1 MDDHDDGPDSF
12 GGDAVQSRVGGV
24 STSTNTR
31 HMPFIPAPSR
41 NPYLGGFRDVRTGIE
56 YLHAY
61 TQTEDL
67 RPPKPPRAVQFTR
80 ETQTTSVVTR
90 SCQTFREGVAQ
101 TRRPGLYEDTSGD
114 VVLVPRRYFSAD
126 ELMLVRE
133 AKVLVLQCYWRSYV
147 ARKAAAEKRA
157 KLEAERAVA
166 TAAAEAQRAEME
178 RKAARDAERRL
189 NPRSLDDFSIL
200 YDEVEAWRLAET
212 SRIKREFST
221 DMKGQKAALA
231 ALLAKET
238 ALISTIERLRSA
250 AGSANR
256 EVQVES
262 LLSSLAAP
270 KVWALSG
277 GADPATVHTPLTTRA
292 AELKALFDELSAPSD
307 ASGRDARTEVLL
319 SVKYTV
325 REFECPLTREIAL
338 LVDREVDLLGRG
350 RPPASLDGLRKRLR
364 TLFLTFCTT
373 PEFNP
378 AAGAV
383 SHPLVQ
389 TAAAVAAAGAV
400 APPERGFRRTSSAV
414 RNSGDTAR
422 ARISGGG
429 GGGSS
434 SRPPVTTAVPQ
445 SAEIG
450 GDFFPPQTALT
461 TSSSMA

>member
-1 MDDHDDGPDSF
+1 MDTATFEDERGHSVGVAADHLPYS
-12 GGDAVQSRVGGV
+12 
-24 STSTNTR
+24 
-31 HMPFIPAPSR
+31 PAPAL
-41 NPYLGGFRDVRTGIE
+41 NPYLGGFRDTRTGIE

-61 TQTEDL
+61 SQTDDL

-114 VVLVPRRYFSAD
+114 VVRVSRRYFSAA
-126 ELMLVRE
+126 ELLLIHE
-133 AKVLVLQCYWRSYV
+133 AKALVLQCYWRSYV
-147 ARKAAAEKRA
+147 ARKTATERRA
-157 KLEAERAVA
+157 KFEAERALA
-166 TAAAEAQRAEME
+166 QAAADEHRADED
-178 RKAARDAERRL
+178 RKCTRDAERRL
-189 NPRSLDDFSIL
+189 NPRTLDDFSIL

-212 SRIKREFST
+212 DRIKREFAA
-221 DMKGQKAALA
+221 DNKGQKAALA

-238 ALISTIERLRSA
+238 SLISTIERLRSA

-256 EVQVES
+256 ESQVEA

-292 AELKALFDELSAPSD
+292 AELKALFDELT
-307 ASGRDARTEVLL
+307 ASTDIDRDTRTEVLL

-325 REFECPLTREIAL
+325 REFDCPLTREIAL

-350 RPPASLDGLRKRLR
+350 RPSASLEGLRKRLR

-378 AAGAV
+378 AAGTV
-383 SHPLVQ
+383 RHPLVQ
-389 TAAAVAAAGAV
+389 TATAVAAAASTAPTERGVRRAKSARTGTGTV
-400 APPERGFRRTSSAV
+400 QAGSASARRDTLESAAPPPSTSNGRGFSPPP
-414 RNSGDTAR
+414 TA
-422 ARISGGG
+422 
-429 GGGSS
+429 
-434 SRPPVTTAVPQ
+434 
-445 SAEIG
+445 
-450 GDFFPPQTALT
+450 FT
-461 TSSSMA
+461 TSSSMK

>member
-1 MDDHDDGPDSF
+1 MESDAGDDVLAT
-12 GGDAVQSRVGGV
+12 GGGGGV
-24 STSTNTR
+24 TPIERVPYVSA
-31 HMPFIPAPSR
+31 PAR

-56 YLHAY
+56 YHHAY

-80 ETQTTSVVTR
+80 DTQTTSVVTR

-101 TRRPGLYEDTSGD
+101 TRRPGFYEDTSRD
-114 VVLVPRRYFSAD
+114 VVLVPRPYFSAA
-126 ELMLVRE
+126 ELLLVRE
-133 AKVLVLQCYWRSYV
+133 SKALVLQCHWRSYV
-147 ARKAAAEKRA
+147 ARKTAAERRA
-157 KLEAERAVA
+157 KLDAERSLAQ
-166 TAAAEAQRAEME
+166 AAADTQRAAEE
-178 RKAARDAERRL
+178 RKIARDAERRL

-212 SRIKREFST
+212 DRIKREFAE
-221 DMKGQKAALA
+221 DVKGQKAALA

-256 EVQVES
+256 DAQVVA

-270 KVWALSG
+270 KVWELSG

-292 AELKALFDELSAPSD
+292 AELKALFDELSSPSD
-307 ASGRDARTEVLL
+307 DRDARTEVLL

-325 REFECPLTREIAL
+325 REFDCPLTREIVL

-350 RPPASLDGLRKRLR
+350 RPAATLDGLRKRLR

-378 AAGAV
+378 AAGTV
-383 SHPLVQ
+383 KQHPLVA
-389 TAAAVAAAGAV
+389 TAVAVAAAASS
-400 APPERGFRRTSSAV
+400 APAERGARRRATSAA
-414 RNSGDTAR
+414 AR
-422 ARISGGG
+422 GALAAGSDSRRGQATSNGGG
-429 GGGSS
+429 TAGLASAGGPPSTSNGGGFS
-434 SRPPVTTAVPQ
+434 PPPTA
-445 SAEIG
+445 
-450 GDFFPPQTALT
+450 FT